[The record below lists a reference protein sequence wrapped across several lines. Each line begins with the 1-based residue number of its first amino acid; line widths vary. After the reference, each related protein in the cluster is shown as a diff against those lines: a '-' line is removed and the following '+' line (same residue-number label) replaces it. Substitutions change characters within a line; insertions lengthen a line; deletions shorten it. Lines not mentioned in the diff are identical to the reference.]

1 MVQAFAVEARL
12 VLGQVAVREKSNEI
26 TAMPTLLDLLDL
38 DGRIVTADAMHTQR
52 ATAKT
57 IKEKGGDWLLVLK
70 ANQGTL
76 FDDVSLFMGDPE
88 NDESIASFQTVDAP
102 SRRRFCLPAGQRSH
116 GRIETRTARV
126 CTDVA
131 WLHERHEWPEL
142 APSRRS
148 LPPAKSA
155 AMRPP
160 RYGIT
165 SQASRSPPSD
175 C

>member
-102 SRRRFCLPAGQRSH
+102 SRRRFACLPGNEVMGGLRLAQHGSVPMWRGCTSATNGRNWRHRDDHCHPRNQR
-116 GRIETRTARV
+116 
-126 CTDVA
+126 
-131 WLHERHEWPEL
+131 
-142 APSRRS
+142 
-148 LPPAKSA
+148 
-155 AMRPP
+155 
-160 RYGIT
+160 
-165 SQASRSPPSD
+165 Q
-175 C
+175 